1 MYKRQDEL
9 STICVILMAVNG
21 LMVIYY
27 AARPLDL
34 KRIILLAAM
43 TTAMFVAVVF
53 YGEIFSLTALSFAA
67 WLVLIV
73 LVLLVVPIQMGLE
86 WCFDRC
92 SAALERRRERR
103 EKRRRS
109 TARRS
114 RPERRPR
121 RR

>member
-1 MYKRQDEL
+1 
-9 STICVILMAVNG
+9 MAVNG

-27 AARPLDL
+27 AARPLDV
-34 KRIILLAAM
+34 KRIVLLAAM
-43 TTAMFVAVVF
+43 SLAMFIAVVF

-103 EKRRRS
+103 EKRRR
-109 TARRS
+109 ARP
-114 RPERRPR
+114 RPERSGR
-121 RR
+121 RRR